1 MKGLEEFLALFGGI
15 TVSQIVTFIMAI
27 VFIIF
32 CCKQA
37 KKYFNEKIKV
47 QNERAQAEKKKD
59 EELKEAL
66 CAVRKYPEYRQQ
78 SIKIQEL
85 LEGQIQDTRQQAIKM
100 QELLEEE
107 IQELRALIQDD
118 KQRLIHMEEQEKR
131 RECNKLRDML
141 LQNYRYYTNK
151 EQNPSQS
158 WTIMES
164 EAFWE
169 LFRDYEDL
177 GGNGYMHTEVLPAME
192 RLIIVDARKK

>member
-1 MKGLEEFLALFGGI
+1 
-15 TVSQIVTFIMAI
+15 MAV
-27 VFIIF
+27 VFVIF

-47 QNERAQAEKKKD
+47 QNERAQAEKKRD

-66 CAVRKYPEYRQQ
+66 CAVRKYPEYRKQ
-78 SIKIQEL
+78 SLKIQEL
-85 LEGQIQDTRQQAIKM
+85 LEGQIQDTRKQAVKM

-107 IQELRALIQDD
+107 IQELRFMIQEDKERLIQ
-118 KQRLIHMEEQEKR
+118 MEEHERR
-131 RECNKLRDML
+131 RERNKLRDLL
-141 LQNYRYYTNK
+141 LQNFRYYTNIDR
-151 EQNPSQS
+151 NPSQS
-158 WTIMES
+158 WTEMES

-192 RLIIVDARKK
+192 RLTVIRSVRK